1 MTPAAFAR
9 LALALEGAVQGAHH
23 DTTDFRAG
31 AGGKIFATL
40 GYPDAAHAMVKLT
53 PDQQRMLVDAEPAM
67 FVAVKGSW
75 GLRGATQL
83 RLSAADPTTA
93 RSALAMAWQ
102 NVGAAK
108 RRKK

>member
-9 LALALEGAVQGAHH
+9 LALALDGTVEGAHH
-23 DTTDFRAG
+23 GTRDFRV
-31 AGGKIFATL
+31 GGKIFATI

-53 PDQQRMLVDAEPAM
+53 PDQQKMLIDAEPEM
-67 FVAVKGSW
+67 FVVVKGGW
-75 GLRGATQL
+75 GLRGATNL
-83 RLSAADPTTA
+83 RLKAADPTTA

>member
-1 MTPAAFAR
+1 MTPAAFAK
-9 LALALEGAVQGAHH
+9 LALTLDGAIEGAHGGHP
-23 DTTDFRAG
+23 DFRV
-31 AGGKIFATL
+31 GGKVFATL

-83 RLSAADPTTA
+83 RLSATDPTTA